1 MLDSLCALC
10 WKEAEALTSMALADL
25 VWCVSVTTQGCREL
39 WNGSLGTGR
48 VWKSYL
54 VLGKGISQ
62 ADMCLCA
69 LLLQGV

>member
-1 MLDSLCALC
+1 M
-10 WKEAEALTSMALADL
+10 TLADL
-25 VWCVSVTTQGCREL
+25 VWCVSVTTQGHREL

-48 VWKSYL
+48 VWKSCL

-62 ADMCLCA
+62 ADTFWCA